1 MGFAYLLMMSVLTTW
16 GLFVLT
22 FRFCSRYKIV
32 LSEWNPSEWN
42 VNAFIMRV
50 CLLLRSTCD
59 ILLQCIVVYCYC
71 LSTFTQHFLM
81 RKKFKN
87 NMKQPDSLCVNGG
100 GVMFLSILSAWKTAV
115 FMIESYIWTLPSG
128 IESMSLSSK

>member
-59 ILLQCIVVYCYC
+59 ILLQCIVFYCHC

-100 GVMFLSILSAWKTAV
+100 GGHV
-115 FMIESYIWTLPSG
+115 
-128 IESMSLSSK
+128 SKYSFCMKNSCVYDRIIYLNLTIRHRKYVSEQ